1 MSDQRTLP
9 PRGQS
14 FADQPYAFDPVAQPQ
29 LFNGVIGKRTVA
41 FIIDAI
47 IILVL
52 TAIAYVVV
60 ALLGVITLGLAWLL
74 FGLVFPAVGLGYN
87 ALTIGGPKSRPSAS
101 G

>member
-41 FIIDAI
+41 FIIDAM

-52 TAIAYVVV
+52 TGAS
-60 ALLGVITLGLAWLL
+60 
-74 FGLVFPAVGLGYN
+74 GLG
-87 ALTIGGPKSRPSAS
+87 ALAAVYGGVLLLTDARHRLRLDRMARPRAAR
-101 G
+101 

>member
-1 MSDQRTLP
+1 MTGDNMSDQRTLP

-41 FIIDAI
+41 FIIDAM

-60 ALLGVITLGLAWLL
+60 ALLGVSWG
-74 FGLVFPAVGLGYN
+74 
-87 ALTIGGPKSRPSAS
+87 R
-101 G
+101 